1 MVPKLLES
9 YYIWLATTIA
19 KLTNMMVGEY
29 GIQLFVVVVV
39 VLLFMLLWIDVLVPT
54 SAHSLLFLD
63 K

>member
-1 MVPKLLES
+1 MVPKLLKS

-19 KLTNMMVGEY
+19 KLTNVMVGEY

>member
-1 MVPKLLES
+1 MPKLLKS

-19 KLTNMMVGEY
+19 KLTNVMVGEY
-29 GIQLFVVVVV
+29 GIQLFVVVIV

>member
-1 MVPKLLES
+1 MPKLLKS

-19 KLTNMMVGEY
+19 KLTNVMVGEY